1 MHPFNELIHRSTA
14 FSLSALE
21 AASQRVSESLEASG
35 ATPLVKALQ
44 MIQLQKAISAV
55 GMFSIFDAVL
65 QRELHCKD
73 GFPEAMKVLAA
84 LGESALKDR
93 FYDLQLAINVLK
105 HGKGRSYDELV
116 QKAASLPFRIK
127 LPGEAFFEE
136 GDVGEISSL
145 IKVDNP
151 FVLLCAEVIEA
162 VSFAI
167 KGKSAH
173 GA

>member
-1 MHPFNELIHRSTA
+1 MHPFNELIHSSTA

-21 AASQRVSESLEASG
+21 AASQRVSESLEASA
-35 ATPLVKALQ
+35 ATQLVKALQ

-55 GMFSIFDAVL
+55 GMFSIFDALL
-65 QRELHCKD
+65 QRGLHCKD
-73 GFPEAMKVLAA
+73 GLPEAMKVLAA
-84 LGESALKDR
+84 LGESALKNR
-93 FYDLQLAINVLK
+93 FYDLQFAINVLK

-127 LPGEAFFEE
+127 LTGEAFFEE

-151 FVLLCAEVIEA
+151 FVLLYA
-162 VSFAI
+162 
-167 KGKSAH
+167 KL
-173 GA
+173 